1 MPNTNINIRMDAD
14 LKAQADELFS
24 DLGLNM
30 TTAVNMFVRQAIR
43 QQGIPF
49 TVTRAPNAE
58 TRAAMQDTLEGNNL
72 SGPYHSA
79 AELFTALEHE
89 DDGE

>member
-14 LKAQADELFS
+14 LKAQADQLFA

-49 TVTRAPNAE
+49 AVSRMPSSE
-58 TRAAMQDTLEGNNL
+58 TLAAMQDTLDGKHL
-72 SGPYHSA
+72 SGPYHSVSA
-79 AELFTALEHE
+79 LFSALEE
-89 DDGE
+89 DDE

>member
-14 LKAQADELFS
+14 LKAQADQLFA

-49 TVTRAPNAE
+49 AVSACP
-58 TRAAMQDTLEGNNL
+58 AAKPLPPCRT
-72 SGPYHSA
+72 H
-79 AELFTALEHE
+79 
-89 DDGE
+89 

>member
-14 LKAQADELFS
+14 LKAQADQLFA

-49 TVTRAPNAE
+49 PISRVPNAE
-58 TRAAMQDTLEGNNL
+58 TLSAMQDTLTGKNL
-72 SGPYHSA
+72 SGPYRSVSA
-79 AELFTALEHE
+79 MFSAIE
-89 DDGE
+89 DEDE

>member
-1 MPNTNINIRMDAD
+1 MPNTNINIRMDTE
-14 LKAQADELFS
+14 LKAQAEQLFA

-49 TVTRAPNAE
+49 PISRMPNAE
-58 TRAAMQDTLEGNNL
+58 TRTAMQDTLDGKNL
-72 SGPYHSA
+72 SGPYSSA
-79 AELFTALEHE
+79 SALFSALE
-89 DDGE
+89 DDDA